1 MHCIAAELST
11 TFQMNFLNFA
21 MTAGSQT
28 SSHSMRDAFRA
39 YLGHIDVPL
48 FISALFISLAGLMTM
63 YSYTAENLFFE
74 RQIIWIA
81 VSVVVFFIASF
92 IDFRFLRRTNIIMLL
107 FGGIVLSLLAIF
119 VFGDVVKGAQS
130 RFDVGFFAV
139 QPAEYAKLVII
150 AVLAKYFSRRHIE
163 IAHIRHILISGVYA
177 FILFA
182 LILLQPDFGSAIIIF
197 LIWFGMVLV
206 SGISK
211 KHLIGVLIGGAL
223 AIGGMWAFVFQDYQK
238 ERIVTFLHP
247 LADVQG
253 AGYNAYQSTI
263 AVGSG
268 QVFGKGVG
276 YGTQSKLQ
284 FLPEFQTDFIFASF
298 AEEWGFVGILF
309 LFALFGVLMWRLL
322 SMAQLGA
329 TNFETLFALGVAIL
343 FISHFTIHVG
353 MNIGLL
359 PVTGVTLPFMSYGG
373 SHLLTEFLALGVL
386 VGMYRYARTV
396 HKDDA
401 EREFLGA

>member
-1 MHCIAAELST
+1 
-11 TFQMNFLNFA
+11 
-21 MTAGSQT
+21 
-28 SSHSMRDAFRA
+28 MRRMRT
-39 YLGHIDVPL
+39 YLGHVDVML
-48 FISALFISLAGLMTM
+48 FISALFITLAGLVTM

-74 RQIIWIA
+74 RQMIWIGI
-81 VSVVVFFIASF
+81 SVAAFFIASF
-92 IDFRFLRRTNIIMLL
+92 IDFRFLRRTSVIVLL
-107 FGGIVLSLLAIF
+107 FGLTVVALLAVF

-130 RFDVGFFAV
+130 RFDFGGFAV

-150 AVLAKYFSRRHIE
+150 AILAKYFSRRHIE
-163 IAHIRHILISGVYA
+163 IAHIRHILVSGAYA
-177 FILFA
+177 FVLFV
-182 LILLQPDFGSAIIIF
+182 LILLQPDFGSAIIIA
-197 LIWFGMVLV
+197 LIWLGMVLV

-211 KHLIGVLIGGAL
+211 RHLLGVFIGGLL
-223 AIGGMWAFVFQDYQK
+223 AVGGMWAFVFQDYQK

-268 QVFGKGVG
+268 QIFGKGVG

-322 SMAQLGA
+322 RMAHLGA

-343 FISHFTIHVG
+343 LISHFTIHVG

-373 SHLLTEFLALGVL
+373 SHLLTEFAALGIV
-386 VGMYRYARTV
+386 VGMYRYGRAV
-396 HKDDA
+396 HRDET
-401 EREFLGA
+401 EREFLGV

>member
-1 MHCIAAELST
+1 
-11 TFQMNFLNFA
+11 
-21 MTAGSQT
+21 
-28 SSHSMRDAFRA
+28 MRDILRTYF
-39 YLGHIDVPL
+39 GHIDVSL
-48 FISALFISLAGLMTM
+48 FISALFITLAGLVTM

-74 RQIIWIA
+74 RQVIWIVLSVA
-81 VSVVVFFIASF
+81 VFLGASF
-92 IDFRFLRRTNIIMLL
+92 IDFRFLRRTSVVVLL
-107 FGGIVLSLLAIF
+107 FLLTVVALLAIF
-119 VFGDVVKGAQS
+119 IFGDVVKGAQN
-130 RFDVGFFAV
+130 RFDIGSFSV

-163 IAHIRHILISGVYA
+163 IAHIKHILISGAYA
-177 FILFA
+177 LIFFA

-211 KHLIGVLIGGAL
+211 KHILGVLVGSIL
-223 AIGGMWAFVFQDYQK
+223 AVAGMWVFVFADYQK
-238 ERIVTFLHP
+238 DRILTFIHP
-247 LADVQG
+247 LADIQG
-253 AGYNAYQSTI
+253 VGYNAYQSTI

-298 AEEWGFVGILF
+298 AEEWGFIGILL
-309 LFALFGVLMWRLL
+309 LFSLFGVLMWRILF
-322 SMAQLGA
+322 MAQLGA

-343 FISHFTIHVG
+343 VMSHFTIHVG

-373 SHLLTEFLALGVL
+373 SHLLTEFLALGII
-386 VGMYRYARTV
+386 VGMHRYSRAV
-396 HKDDA
+396 HRD
-401 EREFLGA
+401 ETQREFMGV